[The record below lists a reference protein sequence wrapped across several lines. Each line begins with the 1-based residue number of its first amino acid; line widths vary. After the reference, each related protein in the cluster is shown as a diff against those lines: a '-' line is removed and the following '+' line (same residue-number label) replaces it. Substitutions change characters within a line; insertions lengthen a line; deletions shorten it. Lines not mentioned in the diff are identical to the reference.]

1 MATPATGSGKPTDL
15 QSIILFDGV
24 CVLCSR
30 WYRFV
35 SARDRAHRFR
45 FLAIQQPEGRIIA
58 ERHGIDPENPTTFI
72 LVDGAETFVRSD
84 AALRILGQLPG
95 WRWTFLLRAVPNA
108 VRDRLYDLVARNRY
122 RWFGRLDVCIVPTTT
137 ATLSDP

>member
-1 MATPATGSGKPTDL
+1 
-15 QSIILFDGV
+15 
-24 CVLCSR
+24 
-30 WYRFV
+30 
-35 SARDRAHRFR
+35 
-45 FLAIQQPEGRIIA
+45 
-58 ERHGIDPENPTTFI
+58 
-72 LVDGAETFVRSD
+72 VDGAQALVRSE